1 MRVVWADC
9 PNHDL
14 QTYRLDAYAIEVDNT
29 VVNFTLSIEN
39 EDVVLP
45 DLVVWEELLL
55 ACDAQRTLVKFE
67 DWKGSWKSLI
77 DLGLELHQR
86 SIWRRGQIRRQI
98 RKQET
103 EIALG
108 YAQMLRALE
117 RETGISVLWDMS
129 HPLAKGMVSS
139 GRGSEKIYRYIETQ
153 YYVQ

>member
-39 EDVVLP
+39 EDVELP

-117 RETGISVLWDMS
+117 LETGISVL
-129 HPLAKGMVSS
+129 
-139 GRGSEKIYRYIETQ
+139 
-153 YYVQ
+153 